1 MVQAVQIVQ
10 TVEIKTLADEQRDSR
25 VQPDR
30 DELSW
35 LVAYSWPTVEHKG
48 LKSAFSL

>member
-10 TVEIKTLADEQRDSR
+10 TVEIKTLADEQRFSR
-25 VQPDR
+25 PPDH

-35 LVAYSWPTVEHKG
+35 LVAHSWPTVEHKG
-48 LKSAFSL
+48 LKSVFSL